1 MSEPGS
7 DVRKFAA
14 SDGYP
19 LHVTLWRV
27 AQQPVRGHVVI
38 LHGVQSHGGWYRR
51 LGRSLASAGYDVSF
65 PDRRGSGANQLQ
77 RGHAASASRLIQD
90 LVDWLKTIRS
100 EQPGLP
106 IAVGG
111 ISWGGKLVV
120 ITAARNPNLVDAI
133 ALICPGLHPRVGVT
147 RRERLRIAWA
157 FLTNRHRM
165 FPIPLSDPALFTA
178 NPEGQAFIA
187 ADPLSLHEGT
197 AGLLAASF
205 FIDRLVRRAPA
216 KVRQPAVLMLA
227 GQDRIVDNAETL
239 AYFQKLASTDRE
251 VIEYAGGHHTL
262 EFEPDPSRY
271 ALDLVDWL
279 DRHFAKTNDR
289 DGKPT

>member
-1 MSEPGS
+1 MSEPGI
-7 DVRKFAA
+7 DVRTFVA

-19 LHVTLWRV
+19 LHVTLWRT
-27 AQQPVRGHVVI
+27 AQKPVRGHVVI
-38 LHGVQSHGGWYRR
+38 LHGVQSHGGWYKR

-90 LVDWLKTIRS
+90 LVDWLETIRS

-106 IAVGG
+106 ITVGG

-147 RRERLRIAWA
+147 RGERLRIAWA
-157 FLTNRHRM
+157 FLTNRHKM

-178 NPEGQAFIA
+178 NPEGQAFIS

-216 KVRQPAVLMLA
+216 KVRQPALLMLA
-227 GQDRIVDNAETL
+227 GRDRIVDNAETL
-239 AYFQKLASTDRE
+239 AYFRKLASTDRA
-251 VIEYAGGHHTL
+251 VIEYTEGHHTL

-279 DRHFAKTNDR
+279 DRHIAKTNDR
-289 DGKPT
+289 DRKPN

>member
-1 MSEPGS
+1 MSEPGPGF
-7 DVRKFAA
+7 DVRTFVA

-19 LHVTLWRV
+19 LHLTLWRV
-27 AQQPVRGHVVI
+27 TEQPLRGHVVI
-38 LHGVQSHGGWYRR
+38 LHGVQSHGGWYKR

-65 PDRRGSGANQLQ
+65 PDRRGSGANQIQ
-77 RGHAASASRLIQD
+77 RGHAPSASRLIHD
-90 LVDWLKTIRS
+90 LVDWLETIQS

-106 IAVGG
+106 IAVAG

-120 ITAARNPNLVDAI
+120 ITAARKPELVDAI

-147 RRERLRIAWA
+147 RRERLQIAWA
-157 FLTNRHRM
+157 FLTNRQKR

-205 FIDRLVRRAPA
+205 FIDRFVSRAPA
-216 KVRQPAVLMLA
+216 KVRQPALLMLA
-227 GQDRIVDNAETL
+227 GRDRIVDNAETL
-239 AYFQKLASTDRE
+239 AYFQKLASTDRQ
-251 VIEYAGGHHTL
+251 VIEYVDAHHTL
-262 EFEPDPSRY
+262 EFEPDPGRY
-271 ALDLVDWL
+271 ALDLVNWL
-279 DRHFAKTNDR
+279 DRHFPKS
-289 DGKPT
+289 